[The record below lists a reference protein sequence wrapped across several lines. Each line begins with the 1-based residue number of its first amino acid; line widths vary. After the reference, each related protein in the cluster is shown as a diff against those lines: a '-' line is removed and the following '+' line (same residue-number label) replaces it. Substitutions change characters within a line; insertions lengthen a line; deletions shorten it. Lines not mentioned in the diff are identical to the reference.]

1 MEESLSSIIINTP
14 SNTLN
19 SNQETAVKE
28 ICSFISDKKN
38 ESIFVLKGYAGTG
51 KTFIISN
58 VVKNLW
64 KIKKSVILLAPTGR
78 SAKVLSGYCEKEAFT
93 IHKEIFYAKSNF
105 SGNLDFS
112 LKVNKHKNTLFIVDE
127 ASMIGTNRSEGI
139 GLFSQSLLDNI
150 IQYVYSG
157 FKCKLLIVGD
167 SAQLPPIKSKIS
179 YSLNDEY
186 LEKEYDKKIESV
198 ELTDVVRQDLNSG
211 VLSYATSIRNKIE
224 SNLFDN
230 INFKISGFKDLI
242 RVEDGE
248 DLMNLL
254 NDSYNSYGIEETA
267 VIVRSNKRANIYN
280 KNIRERILM
289 NENIITVGDL
299 LMVVKNNYHWLNN
312 KRDLGFIANG
322 DIIKI
327 EEIFSIKKLY
337 GYRFAEV
344 KITMVD
350 YPKIKSFETVLILDT
365 LDINTSSLEYSETTN
380 LYQEILKDYMDI
392 KTKYKRHLS
401 VKKNKYFNALQV
413 KFAYS
418 FTCHKSQGG
427 QWDSIFLEFPYLPNG
442 MDEDFFRWLYTAMTR
457 AKNKLHLIGF
467 SEEFFD
473 L

>member
-1 MEESLSSIIINTP
+1 MESLSSIIIHNLSSTI
-14 SNTLN
+14 NRKQQL
-19 SNQETAVKE
+19 AVE
-28 ICSFISDKKN
+28 QICTFISDKKN
-38 ESIFVLKGYAGTG
+38 KSIFVLKGYAGTG

-93 IHKEIFYAKSNF
+93 IHKEIFYTKNNY
-105 SGNLDFS
+105 SGSLDFS
-112 LKVNKHKNTLFIVDE
+112 LKVNKHKDTLFIVDE
-127 ASMIGTNRSEGI
+127 ASMIGTNRSEGV
-139 GLFSQSLLDNI
+139 GLFSQSLLDNVI
-150 IQYVYSG
+150 KYVYSG

-167 SAQLPPIKSKIS
+167 SAQLPPIKSNLS

-186 LEKEYDKKIESV
+186 LSKEYDKNIYSV
-198 ELTDVVRQDLNSG
+198 ELDQVVRQDVNSG
-211 VLSYATSIRNKIE
+211 ILSYATSIREKIE
-224 SNLFDN
+224 LKEFHD
-230 INFKISGFKDLI
+230 IKFKLNGFSDLI

-254 NDSYNSYGIEETA
+254 NDSYNKYGAEQTA

-280 KNIRERILM
+280 KNIRERILL

-327 EEIFSIKKLY
+327 EEIHSIKKLY
-337 GYRFAEV
+337 RFNFAEV
-344 KITMVD
+344 KISMVD
-350 YPKIKSFETVLILDT
+350 YPKLNAFDTVLILDT
-365 LDINTSSLEYSETTN
+365 LEINTPSLQFSSTTN

-427 QWDSIFLEFPYLPNG
+427 QWDSVFLEFPYLPNG
-442 MDEDFFRWLYTAMTR
+442 LDEDFFRWLYTAMTR
-457 AKNKLHLIGF
+457 AKNKLNLIGF
-467 SEEFFD
+467 NQDFFD
-473 L
+473 

>member
-1 MEESLSSIIINTP
+1 MESLSSIIIHNLSSTI
-14 SNTLN
+14 N
-19 SNQETAVKE
+19 SKQQLAVE
-28 ICSFISDKKN
+28 QICAFINDKKN
-38 ESIFVLKGYAGTG
+38 KSIFVLKGYAGTG

-93 IHKEIFYAKSNF
+93 IHKEIFYTKNNY

-112 LKVNKHKNTLFIVDE
+112 LKVNKHKDTLFIVDE
-127 ASMIGTNRSEGI
+127 ASMIGTNRSEGV
-139 GLFSQSLLDNI
+139 GLFSQSLLDNVI
-150 IQYVYSG
+150 KYVYSG

-167 SAQLPPIKSKIS
+167 SAQLPPIKSNLS

-186 LEKEYDKKIESV
+186 LSKEYDKNIYSV
-198 ELTDVVRQDLNSG
+198 ELDQVVRQDVNSG
-211 VLSYATSIRNKIE
+211 ILSYATSIREKIE
-224 SNLFDN
+224 LKEFHD
-230 INFKISGFKDLI
+230 IKFKLNGFSDLI

-254 NDSYNSYGIEETA
+254 NDSYNKYGAEQTA

-280 KNIRERILM
+280 KNIRERILL

-327 EEIFSIKKLY
+327 EEIHSIKKLY
-337 GYRFAEV
+337 GFNFAEV
-344 KITMVD
+344 KISMVD
-350 YPKIKSFETVLILDT
+350 YPKLNAFDTVLILDT
-365 LDINTSSLEYSETTN
+365 LEINTPSLQFSSTTN

-427 QWDSIFLEFPYLPNG
+427 QWDSVFLEFPYLPNG

-467 SEEFFD
+467 NQDFFD
-473 L
+473 

>member
-1 MEESLSSIIINTP
+1 MESLSSIIIHNLSSTI
-14 SNTLN
+14 NRKQQL
-19 SNQETAVKE
+19 AVE
-28 ICSFISDKKN
+28 QICTFISDKKN
-38 ESIFVLKGYAGTG
+38 KSIFVLKGYAGTG

-93 IHKEIFYAKSNF
+93 IHKEIFYTKNNY
-105 SGNLDFS
+105 SGSLDFS
-112 LKVNKHKNTLFIVDE
+112 LKVNKHKDTLFIVDE
-127 ASMIGTNRSEGI
+127 ASMIGTNRSEGV
-139 GLFSQSLLDNI
+139 GLFSQSLLDNVI
-150 IQYVYSG
+150 KYVYSG

-167 SAQLPPIKSKIS
+167 SAQLPPIKSNLS

-186 LEKEYDKKIESV
+186 LSKEYDKNIYSV
-198 ELTDVVRQDLNSG
+198 ELDQVVRQDVNSG
-211 VLSYATSIRNKIE
+211 ILSYATSIREKIE
-224 SNLFDN
+224 LKEFHD
-230 INFKISGFKDLI
+230 IKFKLNGFSDLI

-254 NDSYNSYGIEETA
+254 NDSYNKYGAEQTA

-280 KNIRERILM
+280 KNIRERILL

-327 EEIFSIKKLY
+327 EEIHSIKKLY
-337 GYRFAEV
+337 GFNFAEV
-344 KITMVD
+344 KISMVD
-350 YPKIKSFETVLILDT
+350 YPKLNAFDTVLILDT
-365 LDINTSSLEYSETTN
+365 LEINTPSLQFSSTTN

-427 QWDSIFLEFPYLPNG
+427 QWDSVFLEFPYLPNG
-442 MDEDFFRWLYTAMTR
+442 LDEDFFRWLYTAMTR

-467 SEEFFD
+467 NQDFFD
-473 L
+473 